1 MYNITSTCINKSSKI
16 KRTLKYLDST
26 LMSFWIK
33 KKTKSAF
40 PTIFKNIDIAFRNQA
55 LFYIIIH
62 IACILR
68 YAYICC
74 IRFNI
79 ALSRLYADESD
90 KEESENWRVP
100 AETTMMS
107 APRNSWS
114 TWLGG
119 CRPRLTSP
127 SPAPCCSCTF
137 SRTRCTREDRWE
149 MFEVTIRFRMRLF
162 LIGWTWPRISIDT
175 RFCGYSVDE
184 TRRSRFTQF
193 TTLLMTTQTICTVSW
208 RNPCNWELLF

>member
-1 MYNITSTCINKSSKI
+1 MENKAKVPGFY
-16 KRTLKYLDST
+16 TNVFLD
-26 LMSFWIK
+26 K
-33 KKTKSAF
+33 KKQSLHFRQYLKISISLFETRHCF
-40 PTIFKNIDIAFRNQA
+40 TLYIA
-55 LFYIIIH
+55 Y
-62 IACILR
+62 ILR
-68 YAYICC
+68 YAYISC
-74 IRFNI
+74 IRFNT

-137 SRTRCTREDRWE
+137 SRTRCTREDRMGDVWGYDSISHAIVSNRLD
-149 MFEVTIRFRMRLF
+149 VTTKIQSAHDLAD
-162 LIGWTWPRISIDT
+162 I
-175 RFCGYSVDE
+175 
-184 TRRSRFTQF
+184 RSR
-193 TTLLMTTQTICTVSW
+193 
-208 RNPCNWELLF
+208 RDLFNSRLRRRQHKIFAQCPVT